1 MKPPKLL
8 ALACLVALTAVA
20 CKPQAPA
27 EPAGA
32 PAVAP
37 VETADVAKAA
47 DATPTG
53 VSSADAPTFD
63 QKGFAGTFKGT
74 LPCAD
79 CPGIDTTLEL
89 KPDGSFLLKE
99 AFLGQ
104 AGAPTKVDGTW
115 TVEAGDKHIRLDPNT
130 KAEADRL
137 YAISAHDRI
146 AQLGADGKP
155 PSGGVDQSLK
165 REAATP

>member
-1 MKPPKLL
+1 MTQPKLL
-8 ALACLVALTAVA
+8 VLACLVALTAVA

-27 EPAGA
+27 EPAVA

-37 VETADVAKAA
+37 IETADVPKAA

-89 KPDGSFLLKE
+89 KADGSYLLSE
-99 AFLGQ
+99 TFIGQ
-104 AGAPTKVDGTW
+104 PGGATKVDGTW
-115 TVEAGDKHIRLDPNT
+115 TVEADDKHIRLDPNT
-130 KAEADRL
+130 KAADDRL
-137 YAISAHDRI
+137 YAIAANDRI
-146 AQLGADGKP
+146 SQLGADGKP
-155 PSGGVDQSLK
+155 PAGGGDQSLK
-165 REAATP
+165 RDSGK